1 MHAMPLIKLRVNQA
15 FSEMTRN
22 HLVQGLCLITEGILR
37 KRKELIALRLEAADQ
52 KMQWYVGGSA
62 KGDDEAI
69 FELSITITKGTNTE
83 EEKAQWIAEAWK
95 LLTDIL
101 GTPPHPNYILIE
113 EIDSKNWG
121 YNGLTQSA
129 AKNAISKDMSMNRG
143 AEEISGN
150 DQPMTNG
157 QIKLDP
163 FPYNSVNDKV
173 LKFNGMDNVSL
184 PFHLEFVPY
193 QLDVRKGVEIY
204 TLFSQADQDPQGPD
218 AAILKYEP
226 GAFVALHEHIGHE
239 MVVVLAGDYI
249 ENGVT
254 FLPGSLI
261 LRSPG
266 TFHTMAS
273 TNGCTILAT
282 RYIPVKQR
290 PDLWNEFA
298 SRNEGIKPV
307 ADRLLT

>member
-1 MHAMPLIKLRVNQA
+1 MPLIKLRVNKA
-15 FSEMTRN
+15 FSEMPRN
-22 HLVQGLCLITEGILR
+22 RLVQGLSLITEEILR
-37 KRKELIALRLEAADQ
+37 KRKELIVLRLEAADQ

-62 KGDDEAI
+62 GGDEAI

-101 GTPPHPNYILIE
+101 GSTPHPNYIMFE
-113 EIDSKNWG
+113 EIDAKNWG
-121 YNGLTQSA
+121 YNGSTQSA
-129 AKNAISKDMSMNRG
+129 AKSNTSENMSMNRG
-143 AEEISGN
+143 TEEISGN
-150 DQPMTNG
+150 SRLMTNG
-157 QIKLDP
+157 QTKLDS
-163 FPYNSVNDKV
+163 FSYNSINDRV
-173 LKFNGMDNVSL
+173 LKFTGMDSVSL
-184 PFHLEFVPY
+184 PDHLEFVPY
-193 QLDVRKGVEIY
+193 QLDVRKSVEIH
-204 TLFSQADQDPQGPD
+204 TLFSRVDEDPQGPD
-218 AAILKYEP
+218 AALLKYEP
-226 GAFVALHEHIGHE
+226 GAFVALHEHMGHE
-239 MVVVLAGDYI
+239 MVVVLTGDYI

-298 SRNEGIKPV
+298 SSHEGINPV
-307 ADRLLT
+307 VEKHLT